1 MLEEDRLGPLEQ
13 QKNLEIR
20 GGTET
25 ILLVDDD
32 HFIRELGEE
41 MLCRFGYRVVA
52 ASDGESALEIFRE
65 QKESISLV
73 ILDLIMPGMGGSKC
87 LKELLKI
94 SPRARIL
101 VASGYSPD
109 ASTKG
114 ALEVGAAA
122 FINKP
127 YDNKQLLE
135 LVRKILDKK

>member
-1 MLEEDRLGPLEQ
+1 M
-13 QKNLEIR
+13 EIR

-73 ILDLIMPGMGGSKC
+73 ILDLIMPGMGGHKC
-87 LKELLKI
+87 LEE
-94 SPRARIL
+94 IL
-101 VASGYSPD
+101 RLDPAQKVVIASGYSVNGRTSE
-109 ASTKG
+109 ALKAG
-114 ALEVGAAA
+114 ARGY
-122 FINKP
+122 IKKP
-127 YDNKQLLE
+127 YEMRPMLKM
-135 LVRKILDKK
+135 VRQVLDQV